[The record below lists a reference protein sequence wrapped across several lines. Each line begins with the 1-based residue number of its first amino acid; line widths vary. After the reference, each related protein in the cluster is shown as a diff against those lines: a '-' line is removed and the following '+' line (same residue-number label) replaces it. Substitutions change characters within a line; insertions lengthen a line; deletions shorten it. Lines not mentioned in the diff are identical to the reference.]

1 MLVVGDGLPE
11 AISSILCVGAHSDD
25 IEIGCGATILKLLAV
40 NPGLTVHWL
49 VLSAIGERA
58 TEARASAERFLAGAA
73 NQTVEVES
81 FRERYF
87 PHLPEVKEY
96 FDALAERMQPDL
108 ILTHHLEDAH
118 QDHRMVAELTSNT
131 YRDHLILGYEIPKY
145 DGDLG
150 RPNVFV
156 TLDESLARR
165 KVRAVVEG
173 FPSQAA
179 RDWFTQETFLGLLR
193 LRGVEARS
201 PGGYAEAFHVRKL
214 VLV

>member
-1 MLVVGDGLPE
+1 VLVLGDGLLG

-25 IEIGCGATILKLLAV
+25 IEIGCGGTMWKLLDA
-40 NPGLTVHWL
+40 NPGLTVHWV
-49 VLSAIGERA
+49 VLSAVGERA
-58 TEARASAERFLAGAA
+58 AEARASAERFLAGAA
-73 NQTVEVES
+73 RPTVEVET

-87 PHLPEVKEY
+87 PYLPEVKEY
-96 FDALAERMQPDL
+96 FDALAGRTQPDL
-108 ILTHHLEDAH
+108 IFTHRRDDAH
-118 QDHRMVAELTSNT
+118 QDHRVVAELTFNT
-131 YRDHLILGYEIPKY
+131 YRDHLILEYEIPKY

-173 FPSQAA
+173 FPSQAH
-179 RDWFTQETFLGLLR
+179 RDWFAEETFLGLLR

-201 PGGYAEAFHVRKL
+201 PGGYAEAFQIRKL
-214 VLV
+214 VLA